1 MKIKELYESVAK
13 LGFEDSLEDIP
24 AFYYA
29 ANRAMLQVNALRPI
43 LSIGEIYHRACDNKA
58 LNAGHNIR
66 YFTGE
71 DVIIDASGPVKAY
84 YFETLGT
91 GEARIEIYNSVVG
104 GWEIKDNIT
113 FSDNN
118 EFTAHKGLIK
128 PDGAFTDKAVRL
140 RFIGEFAYRYRNVA
154 FYDVVFSNDPEDVQP
169 YTEYVTY
176 DLKKVCDGFIELAEQ
191 PMKEGYLRLGP
202 NYVLESPNVL
212 LIKRECADD
221 VKIKYKKEPKRL
233 KYTDNPAKDET
244 ELELDPELSELVPLL
259 VAAYIWADE
268 GDGKYALYLELYRER
283 AAEIERRSR
292 SKEPA
297 EYKLVGGW

>member
-1 MKIKELYESVAK
+1 MKIRELYESVAK

-24 AFYYA
+24 AFFYA
-29 ANRAMLQVNALRPI
+29 ANRAMLQINALRP
-43 LSIGEIYHRACDNKA
+43 LLAIGEIYHRACDNKV
-58 LNAGHNIR
+58 LGAGHDIR
-66 YFTGE
+66 YYTGE
-71 DVIIDASGPVKAY
+71 DIIIDAAGAVRAY

-91 GEARIEIYNSVVG
+91 GEARIEIYNSVHG
-104 GWEIKDNIT
+104 AWEIKDNIT
-113 FSDNN
+113 FSDN

-128 PDGAFTDKAVRL
+128 PDGAFTDEAVRL

-154 FYDVVFSNDPEDVQP
+154 FYDVVFSNDDEDIQP
-169 YTEYVTY
+169 YTEFVRY
-176 DLKKVCDGFIELAEQ
+176 DLKKVCEGFIELAEQ
-191 PMKEGYLRLGP
+191 PMREGFLKLGT
-202 NYVLESPNVL
+202 NYVLESPSIL
-212 LIKRECADD
+212 LIKREHAED

-244 ELELDPELSELVPLL
+244 ELELDSELSELVPLL